1 MAYGLT
7 IPALRGKQGKRTFY
21 LLMTPNSV
29 LNNFFTVNME
39 PESDRSQRTMDPKH
53 AEEIGEYIVENPDEY
68 VMGAITYAVDAEGS
82 FNATDVDGSI
92 GTLTIPLNANLR
104 CLDGQ
109 HRRVGLKEAIDI
121 DERFQDD
128 STGILL
134 YVEPDLSARRQMFS
148 DMNATP
154 KVVAKALNVSFD
166 SRDPFAQAAV
176 RLAKENTLL
185 LDNTEMQG
193 VRVKASSS
201 DLFSLAAVYDSLK
214 RLTFGRTL
222 PSGRVAS
229 HSHSVDDLVEL
240 GNEFFDL
247 LREARPELTQLMT
260 LDDEYADSPAERV
273 KAIKAFRDT
282 TLLLSSTTL
291 RVIAGAIKEAMSE
304 TGKPMGDFRQPLAAI
319 DFRPTNSRFQEVG
332 FVTPGKSTPNARN
345 QEVLAATD
353 HVTAL
358 LVG

>member
-39 PESDRSQRTMDPKH
+39 PEHDRSQRTMDPKH
-53 AEEIGEYIVENPDEY
+53 ADDIGEYIVENPDDY
-68 VMGAITYAVDAEGS
+68 VIGAITYAVDAEGM
-82 FNATDVDGSI
+82 FEGVPGDDSI
-92 GTLTIPLNANLR
+92 GKLTIPLSANLR

-109 HRRVGLKEAIDI
+109 HRRVGLKQAIDI

-134 YVEPDLSARRQMFS
+134 YVEPDLPARRQMFS

-176 RLAKENTLL
+176 ILAKENDLL
-185 LDNTEMQG
+185 SGNTEMQG
-193 VRVKASSS
+193 ARVKATSN
-201 DLFSLAAVYDSLK
+201 DLFSLAAVYDALK

-222 PSGRVAS
+222 PSGRVSTHA
-229 HSHSVDDLVEL
+229 HAVDDLVAL

-247 LREARPELTQLMT
+247 LRDARPEFSEFLALA
-260 LDDEYADSPAERV
+260 DRYSDSPAEHV
-273 KAIKAFRDT
+273 KAIKAYRET

-291 RVIAGAIKEAMSE
+291 RVIAGAVKEAMNE
-304 TGKPMGDFRQPLAAI
+304 TGKPITEFREPLAAI
-319 DFRPTNSRFQEVG
+319 DFRPTNARFQQVG

-353 HVTAL
+353 HVKAL

>member
-68 VMGAITYAVDAEGS
+68 VMGAITYAVDAEGD
-82 FNATDVDGSI
+82 FEGVQGDGSI
-92 GTLTIPLNANLR
+92 GKLTIPLSANLR

-134 YVEPDLSARRQMFS
+134 YVEPDLTSRRQMFS

-176 RLAKENTLL
+176 RLAKENDLL
-185 LDNTEMQG
+185 SDNTEMKG
-193 VRVKASSS
+193 VRVKATSS
-201 DLFSLAAVYDSLK
+201 DLFSLAAVYDALK

-222 PSGRVAS
+222 PSGRVSS
-229 HSHSVDDLVEL
+229 HAHSVDDLVEI
-240 GNEFFDL
+240 GNEFFNL
-247 LREARPELTQLMT
+247 LRDARSEFPEFLSLAAQHT
-260 LDDEYADSPAERV
+260 ESPAELV
-273 KAIKAFRDT
+273 KAIKAYRET

-291 RVIAGAIKEAMSE
+291 RVIAGALKEAMAE
-304 TGKPMGDFRQPLAAI
+304 TGKPMVDFRQQLAAI
-319 DFRPTNSRFQEVG
+319 DFRPSNSRFQEVG

-353 HVTAL
+353 HVKAL